1 MILESSVEDTALP
14 ITPEEA
20 KAALRTGLFE
30 DDPALRLTV
39 QDLERAEASEMTRSW
54 ILGWDSARTLYQSPR
69 RPRYWSGGGTE
80 AASISFFTVAT
91 AVNSIVPQIIG
102 GMFSDTPPFMIE
114 ERPGTT
120 AQASRAVGAVL
131 GYQLEDI
138 NFREEMRLGV
148 TNACLFGTAI
158 FKWGWETYTK
168 KRKIYKR
175 KTPVVTL
182 PAQIPGAPPVQI
194 SDDDIEEVID
204 TEQVDRPSFEHI
216 VNLREVLVDPGL
228 NVPDIRKAKYVI
240 HRLYMTYNDLDKL
253 RDRPGFEKLPSK
265 EKLLAMF
272 LPPVELAEPAPQ
284 EEGITNPLYDA
295 KAEPRYDETTVDPF
309 EQPLEVLERWSDK
322 DYIVVLQKKMVI
334 CNTENPYGKIPFL
347 SVGWWDVPEAF
358 WSYGLGRSIGNEQ
371 ELQQGITNIWLDQ
384 ATINLNGVYVRVR
397 GKSIPTQSI
406 RIAPGKI
413 IEVDEKGGFEPLAR
427 QPAVPEAQQALAMSQ
442 ARAEQVS
449 GANEASSQG
458 IAGQSGHSNMAR
470 SSAGAQILASGAS
483 NRVEDFLEK
492 LAGQVMVPFLYEM
505 YEMDRAMLPMSQ
517 LKYILNDELQH
528 EFVKDNGDLVDLINA
543 RVKFSVLAAAKMQ
556 VKRTMAQSLPLLTQ
570 YLANQQTQEQL
581 AIQGKKVNVL
591 ELTRMYFTI
600 SGWNTTNDVIVDMT
614 PQDQQRAQ
622 AMNPAAQIQAK
633 QQATTQSAAQI
644 QQQKFENEQNLQD
657 QSNTARAAREVLR
670 TVFEKEATPEAL
682 TGEPSATG
690 LGG

>member
-1 MILESSVEDTALP
+1 MILEGQVSDTALP

-20 KAALRTGLFE
+20 KAALRTGLFA
-30 DDPALRLTV
+30 DNPALRLV
-39 QDLERAEASEMTRSW
+39 CQDTERAEMHEMTKSW
-54 ILGWDSARTLYQSPR
+54 ILSWDSARQLYQSPH
-69 RPRYWSGGGTE
+69 RPRYWSGGMTE

-91 AVNSIVPQIIG
+91 AVNSLVPQIIS
-102 GMFSDTPPFMIE
+102 GMFSDNPPFMIE
-114 ERPGTT
+114 EHSGTT
-120 AQASRAVGAVL
+120 AQAARAVGAL
-131 GYQLEDI
+131 LAYQLEDI
-138 NFREEMRLGV
+138 NFREQLRLGV

-175 KTPVVTL
+175 KNPDVNL
-182 PAQIPGAPPVQI
+182 PPAFPGAKPVQI
-194 SDDDIEEVID
+194 TDDDFEQEIIEELVS
-204 TEQVDRPSFEHI
+204 RPCFENI
-216 VNLREVLVDPGL
+216 TNLREVLVDPGL
-228 NVPDIRKAKYVI
+228 NVPDISKGKYVI
-240 HRLYMTYNDLDKL
+240 HRLYMTYNDLEKL
-253 RDRPGFEKLPSK
+253 RNRPGFEIPSK
-265 EKLLAMF
+265 DEVLSWF
-272 LPPVELAEPAPQ
+272 LPPIEQAEGAPQ
-284 EEGITNPLYDA
+284 EQGVTNPLYDA
-295 KAEPRYDETTVDPF
+295 KAEPRYVDTTIDPF
-309 EQPLEVLERWSDK
+309 EQPLEVLERWDNTS
-322 DYIVVLQKKMVI
+322 YIVVIQKKLVI
-334 CNTENPYGKIPFL
+334 CNTENPYGKIPFS

-358 WSYGLGRSIGNEQ
+358 WSLGLGRTIGNEQ
-371 ELQQGITNIWLDQ
+371 ELQQGITNIALDQ

-413 IEVDEKGGFEPLAR
+413 IEVDDKDGFKPLDR
-427 QPAVPEAQQALAMSQ
+427 QPAVPEAQQFLAMSQ

-492 LAGQVMVPFLYEM
+492 LSGQVFVPFLYEM
-505 YEMDRAMLPMSQ
+505 HEMNCEMLPPSQ
-517 LKYILNDELQH
+517 MRYILDDELQH
-528 EFVKDNGDLVDLINA
+528 EFMQDSGDLLEILNA
-543 RVKFSVLAAAKMQ
+543 RIKFEILAASKMQ
-556 VKRTMAQSLPLLTQ
+556 VMRTMAQSLPLLTQ

-591 ELTRMYFTI
+591 ELTRMYFAVAKWKTV
-600 SGWNTTNDVIVDMT
+600 NDVIVDMT
-614 PQDQQRAQ
+614 PEDSQRAQ
-622 AMNPAAQIQAK
+622 AMNPAAGAMMK
-633 QQATTQSAAQI
+633 QQAQTQSQAQLE
-644 QQQKFENEQNLQD
+644 QQKFEHEQQLQD

-682 TGEPSATG
+682 TGEPGPAG